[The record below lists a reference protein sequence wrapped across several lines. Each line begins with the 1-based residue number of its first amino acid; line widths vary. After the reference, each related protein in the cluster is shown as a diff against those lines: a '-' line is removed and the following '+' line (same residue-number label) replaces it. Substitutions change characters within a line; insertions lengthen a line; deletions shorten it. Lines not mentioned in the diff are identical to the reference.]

1 MKLSIYLFLFS
12 SIVLFVSL
20 LLVQNIYA
28 QEIVFSTEQREYYFE
43 IGESAIIPISINNTF
58 GIPISGI
65 LQYSITHEIK
75 QANVQFSSSNT
86 ETKNLLIDEKENQ
99 IIYLDLGTSDNPS
112 NLILNLDFNFNEN
125 GEKTV
130 SIGPI
135 IIHFVADNSQKN
147 NQQNKMKSSSSQSN
161 TQPQQKNDLLSQ
173 REERMQ
179 QRIDDLFGNPQDLF
193 SQQEERMKQRLNDL
207 FGNIQNPSPF
217 PQQNPQRNQLTE
229 DNNAL
234 KQQIQN
240 ELQKQ
245 EQIQQEFENQLLSDN
260 AVVDKHQELLSSG
273 YNVTDN
279 ILNPVSNNTGSFE
292 IQYENNDGKSAKL
305 QGNMEN
311 GTVTELKQ
319 EIEEE
324 REKLLEKL
332 EKNEQFQHYH
342 NQLISEGFSQNDI
355 DFQQNNNKTSIN
367 IKYNDQ
373 KEDEQAKIIANFEN
387 EEIKSIVLEDNNTN
401 QSYGLIWLII
411 SLIIIVIVVS
421 VIITYFVIKKY
432 NRKKIKVEVNNL
444 YSTLETDAVEDV
456 SKPTLLIEQ
465 AQKYYDNGEKK
476 KAFGAAGKAIRLFLG
491 NEIGIKE
498 EITNEELIK
507 ILTRHQQ
514 NTDYPIESIKNSLK
528 ITDLVEFAK
537 YNATEDEFKKIIL
550 LFYDL
555 LKKQNSNKN

>member
-1 MKLSIYLFLFS
+1 MKLFIFLCLFS
-12 SIVLFVSL
+12 SIVLSISL
-20 LLVQNIYA
+20 LLVPNIYA

-43 IGESAIIPISINNTF
+43 IGESAIIPIAINNTF

-86 ETKNLLIDEKENQ
+86 ETKNLFIDEKENQ

-125 GEKTV
+125 GEKTA

-147 NQQNKMKSSSSQSN
+147 NQQNKMKSSSSQST

-173 REERMQ
+173 QEERMQ
-179 QRIDDLFGNPQDLF
+179 QRIDDLFGKPQDLF
-193 SQQEERMKQRLNDL
+193 SQEKRMKQRLNDL

-234 KQQIQN
+234 RQQIQN

-260 AVVDKHQELLSSG
+260 SIVDKHQELLRSG

-279 ILNPVSNNTGSFE
+279 ILNPISNNTGSFD
-292 IQYENNDGKSAKL
+292 IQYENNDGKFAKL

-332 EKNEQFQHYH
+332 EKNEQFQKYH

-355 DFQQNNNKTSIN
+355 DFQQNNNQTSVN
-367 IKYNDQ
+367 IKYKDQ
-373 KEDEQAKIIANFEN
+373 KEEEQAKITANFEN

-401 QSYGLIWLII
+401 QSYNDIWLIV
-411 SLIIIVIVVS
+411 LIIIVIVVS

-432 NRKKIKVEVNNL
+432 NGKKIKVEDDNL
-444 YSTLETDAVEDV
+444 YSTLETDAVEDN
-456 SKPTLLIEQ
+456 SKPKMLIEQ

-491 NEIGIKE
+491 NDLGIKE

-514 NTDYPIESIKNSLK
+514 NTDYPIEAIKNSLK
-528 ITDLVEFAK
+528 ITDLAEFAK

-555 LKKQNSNKN
+555 LKKQNYDKN

>member
-1 MKLSIYLFLFS
+1 
-12 SIVLFVSL
+12 
-20 LLVQNIYA
+20 
-28 QEIVFSTEQREYYFE
+28 
-43 IGESAIIPISINNTF
+43 
-58 GIPISGI
+58 
-65 LQYSITHEIK
+65 
-75 QANVQFSSSNT
+75 
-86 ETKNLLIDEKENQ
+86 
-99 IIYLDLGTSDNPS
+99 
-112 NLILNLDFNFNEN
+112 
-125 GEKTV
+125 
-130 SIGPI
+130 
-135 IIHFVADNSQKN
+135 
-147 NQQNKMKSSSSQSN
+147 MKSSSSQSN

-179 QRIDDLFGNPQDLF
+179 QRIDDFFGNPQDLF

-279 ILNPVSNNTGSFE
+279 ILNPISNNTGSFE

-355 DFQQNNNKTSIN
+355 DFQQNNNQTSIN

-387 EEIKSIVLEDNNTN
+387 EEIKSILLEDNNTN
-401 QSYGLIWLII
+401 QSYDLIWLII

-421 VIITYFVIKKY
+421 IIITYFVIKKY
-432 NRKKIKVEVNNL
+432 NRKKIKVKVNNL

-456 SKPTLLIEQ
+456 SKPTMLIEQ
-465 AQKYYDNGEKK
+465 AQKYYDNGERK
-476 KAFGAAGKAIRLFLG
+476 KAFGSAGKAIRLFLG

-514 NTDYPIESIKNSLK
+514 NTDYPIEFIKNSLK

-555 LKKQNSNKN
+555 LKKQKF